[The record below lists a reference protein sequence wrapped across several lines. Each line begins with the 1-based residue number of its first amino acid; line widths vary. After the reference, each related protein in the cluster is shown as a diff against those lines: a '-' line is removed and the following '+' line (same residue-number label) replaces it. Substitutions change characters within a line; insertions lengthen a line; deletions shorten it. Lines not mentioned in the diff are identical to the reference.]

1 MDKDKLINNLQ
12 KKGYKVEYF
21 DTSKEAVKFMTDSMS
36 GKTIGIGGSMT
47 VKEIGLDTALAENN
61 TVYWHWLPEQIQ
73 KFGSQKSVKDM
84 AQTTEIYI
92 SSANAV
98 AETGQIVNIDGSGN
112 RISSISYGH
121 EKVYFIVGINKIAKN
136 LDKAIWRARNIAAP
150 LNAQRLNK
158 KTPCSKSADKCYDC
172 SSPERICNGFLILE
186 SPISGMEMTVIL
198 VNENLGA

>member
-1 MDKDKLINNLQ
+1 MDKDKLINTLQ

-47 VKEIGLDTALAENN
+47 VKEMGLDTALAENN
-61 TVYWHWLPEQIQ
+61 TVYWHWLPEQV
-73 KFGSQKSVKDM
+73 KKLGSQKAVRDM
-84 AQTTEIYI
+84 AQTAEIYI

-98 AETGQIVNIDGSGN
+98 AETGQIVNIDGTGN
-112 RISSISYGH
+112 RISSIAYGH
-121 EKVYFIVGINKIAKN
+121 EKVYFIVGINKIAEN

-158 KTPCSKSADKCYDC
+158 KTPCAKNADKCYDC
-172 SSPERICNGFLILE
+172 SSPDRICNGFLILE
-186 SPISGMEMTVIL
+186 RPMSGMEMTVIL
-198 VNENLGA
+198 INEYLGA